1 MSRYLHLH
9 VDAEI
14 LEALKK
20 PFGDLVLVASGEVL
34 WPEVV
39 ILDAVA
45 EHEMHGR
52 EHRRGDREDRFLRST
67 TALEAKKLGL
77 EIAPLLPCRAPR
89 RLDQA
94 GLEVRAMAN
103 AAPANTI
110 WPNELFQPI

>member
-45 EHEMHGR
+45 EHEICGR
-52 EHRRGDREDRFLRST
+52 EHRSGDGENRFLRST

-77 EIAPLLPCRAPR
+77 EITPLLPGRAPR
-89 RLDQA
+89 RLDQG
-94 GLEVRAMAN
+94 GLEPRGAMAGGVGSDGC
-103 AAPANTI
+103 PRSH
-110 WPNELFQPI
+110 QRV